1 MQIKIDKIKVNIDK
15 IKVNIDKIK
24 VKLKLN
30 LKYVLLYI
38 NIVKY

>member
-1 MQIKIDKIKVNIDK
+1 MQIKIDK